1 MKKMILLVLSVF
13 VLMGCEDFLDS
24 ENWTK
29 KDTSNFPETSADAL
43 DALTAAYSILPS
55 VHPNQCIFLVSE
67 ILSDDRLGGGSN
79 ADISWGA
86 IDQLKKTSDN
96 MFPEFWAQMYT
107 GIYRCNMILE
117 TLDYVTE
124 WDNEELKNKITA
136 EARFL
141 RAYFYFDLCRM
152 FGTVPLVLTTEAV
165 NNPRAEAAELYAQIT
180 TDLKYA
186 IETLPAR
193 PYTPGDSESG
203 HATKWAAESLMARVY
218 LFYTGYYKQN
228 DLPLTDGGSVS
239 KQDVINWLDD
249 CINNSGHG
257 LVDNFGNLWPYS
269 NPATAPDYKFAVDN
283 QLNWV
288 TDDNKETIFSIKYA
302 SISEDTNDRRNY
314 SNQPVLYFSIR
325 QQTDYENIF
334 PFGQGWG
341 AAPVSPNLIE
351 DWKTNEPNDFRRNA
365 SVIDFNNNIE
375 LEGLTSY
382 ESAPDLIQET
392 GLWQK
397 KNIAI
402 NAHQMQQDGSVDCVN
417 YSCLL
422 YGRVPNF
429 KVDNTQDQVIIRFA
443 DVLLMMAEL
452 KQDASYINLVRERAG
467 LDPITGY
474 TDDALR
480 NERRWELA
488 FEGVR
493 YYDLLRW
500 GIAGEALEKQNGVT
514 VYNAGAEA
522 TMNYGNIARR
532 IEETGGFMP
541 IPQTQIDLSSG
552 VLVQTPGWGS
562 DSMYSGV

>member
-1 MKKMILLVLSVF
+1 MKKILVFVLSVF

-24 ENWTK
+24 DNWTK
-29 KDTSNFPETSADAL
+29 KDTSTFPSSPEDAQN
-43 DALTAAYSILPS
+43 ALTAAYSILPS

-79 ADISWGA
+79 SDISWGA
-86 IDQLKKTSDN
+86 IDQLRKTSDN

-107 GIYRCNMILE
+107 GIYRCNMLLE
-117 TLDYVTE
+117 TLDDVPE
-124 WDNEELKNKITA
+124 WENEDVKNRIAA
-136 EARFL
+136 EAHFL

-152 FGTVPLVLTTEAV
+152 FGTVPLVMTTEAV
-165 NNPRAEAAELYAQIT
+165 NNPRAEAAELYAQIA

-186 IETLPAR
+186 IETLPAI
-193 PYTPGDSESG
+193 PYTPGSSELG
-203 HATKWAAESLMARVY
+203 HATKWAAEALMARVF
-218 LFYTGYYKQN
+218 LFYTGYYRQAS
-228 DLPLTDGGSVS
+228 LPLTDGSSVS
-239 KQDVINWLDD
+239 NQDVINWLDD

-269 NPATAPDYKFAVDN
+269 NSATAPDYKFAVDN
-283 QLNWV
+283 QLSWV
-288 TDDNKETIFSIKYA
+288 TDDNKESVFAIKY
-302 SISEDTNDRRNY
+302 SILGEDPSHLYY

-341 AAPVSPNLIE
+341 AASVSPNLIE
-351 DWKTNEPNDFRRNA
+351 DWEASEPNDFRRNA
-365 SVIDFNNNIE
+365 SIVDFNNNME
-375 LEGLTSY
+375 LEGLISY

-397 KNIAI
+397 KYMAI
-402 NAHQMQQDGSVDCVN
+402 NAHQTQSDGTVDCVN
-417 YSCLL
+417 FSCVL
-422 YGRVPNF
+422 YGRTPSF
-429 KVDNTQDQVIIRFA
+429 KVDNIQDQVIIRFA

-452 KQDASYINLVRERAG
+452 KQDVSYINQVRERAG
-467 LDPITGY
+467 LEPIAGY
-474 TDDALR
+474 TDEALR

-500 GIAGEALEKQNGVT
+500 GIAGEALERQNGVT
-514 VYNAGAEA
+514 VNNAGTEA
-522 TMNYGNIARR
+522 VMDYGNISQR
-532 IEETGGFMP
+532 IAETGGFMP

-552 VLVQTPGWGS
+552 VLEQTPGWGS
-562 DSMYSGV
+562 DAMYSGV